1 MKKQEVTTG
10 WVIASMNGKYIIE
23 STFARTRSESIKK
36 WMAYWDPKRTNWRKQ
51 KREGYSCVK
60 AKQTTELL

>member
-1 MKKQEVTTG
+1 MKKQEITTG
-10 WVIASMNGKYIIE
+10 WVITSQKGTFIIK

-36 WMAYWDPKRTNWRKQ
+36 WMDYWDPARTNWKKQ

-60 AKQTTELL
+60 SKQTTEIL